1 MDLKNIAKEIF
12 FQTLTN
18 VRPEQMMPEMIR
30 YSTSDRKLVIKD
42 KTFQL
47 KNDQPLYII
56 GTGKAAATMALAAE
70 QIFGSDITGG
80 FIIIPAG
87 AEQELHKINTAIGS
101 HPIPNE
107 KSFRASEAL
116 IRFAKT
122 IPEHAFVINML
133 SGGSSA
139 LFEYTERSI
148 PGEQLSELYTLLIE
162 SGAAIDEINRVRPAI
177 SAVKGGRFLSHLKH
191 TTLVDLI
198 ISDIP
203 DDNLKFV
210 GSGPTT
216 AQEIS
221 YDKAIDILKKYQL
234 WADCPRE
241 IKKHLEKKLKENPA
255 ILTEDFDSHNQIL
268 LSSASLVAGYA
279 NEIAQ
284 KEGFNTRVVTPAW
297 TGNLEQFADKIKQEI
312 SAATEEHPSKAGLL
326 FFGEPTVK
334 VTGGGL
340 GGRNQELA
348 LRMAEILPEIN
359 KNIVFLSCGTDGI
372 DGPTDAAGAVVDQN
386 TSSNAKSSN
395 LDPDS
400 FIERNDSY
408 NFFKQT
414 EGHILTGPT
423 GNNVMDLQIV
433 LWE

>member
-1 MDLKNIAKEIF
+1 MDLKNTAREIF
-12 FQTLTN
+12 FQTLTK
-18 VRPEQMMPEMIR
+18 VRPEQMIPEMIR
-30 YSTSDRKLVIKD
+30 YSNNDRKLEIKD
-42 KTFQL
+42 QTFQL
-47 KNDQPLYII
+47 SDDQPLYII
-56 GTGKAAATMALAAE
+56 GTGKAAATMASAAE
-70 QIFGSDITGG
+70 QIFGSDISGG
-80 FIIIPAG
+80 FIIIPPG
-87 AEQELHKINTAIGS
+87 AEQELMNIHTAIGS
-101 HPIPNE
+101 HPIPDSA
-107 KSFRASEAL
+107 SFRASEAL
-116 IRFAKT
+116 IRFVKT
-122 IPEHAFVINML
+122 IPEGAFVINML
-133 SGGSSA
+133 SGGTSA
-139 LFEYTERSI
+139 LFASADKSI
-148 PGEQLSELYTLLIE
+148 PEAQLSKLFTLLIE
-162 SGAAIDEINRVRPAI
+162 SGATIDEINRVRPAV

-221 YDKAIDILKKYQL
+221 YVKAIDILKKYQI
-234 WADCPRE
+234 WADSPRE
-241 IKKHLEKKLKENPA
+241 IKEYLKKNLKKNPT
-255 ILTEDFDSHNQIL
+255 IHTQDFDSHEQFL

-284 KEGFNTRVVTPAW
+284 EEGFNTHVVTPAW
-297 TGNLEQFADKIKQEI
+297 TGNLEQYVEKITQNI
-312 SAATEEHPSKAGLL
+312 SSAIKKHPTKAGLV

-334 VTGGGL
+334 VTGDGL

-348 LRMAEILPEIN
+348 LRMADILPKFK
-359 KNIVFLSCGTDGI
+359 KNITFLSCGTDGI

-386 TSSNAKSSN
+386 TRSNTK

-400 FIERNDSY
+400 YIERNDSY
-408 NFFKQT
+408 NFFKES
-414 EGHILTGPT
+414 EGHIITGPT